1 MGSITY
7 RRYTVRPTA
16 VPMRAALNA
25 VETIEPASVRRRL
38 DGGKSIDTWKISV
51 LDMGDGARATASI
64 I

>member
-1 MGSITY
+1 
-7 RRYTVRPTA
+7 
-16 VPMRAALNA
+16 MRAALNA